1 VELSL
6 LKNEGQPTCTRCS
19 CLMPAGQVNPG
30 SSCKRKGSAGTVAA
44 DSPTGCG
51 EGTAPPCSFYLSPRL
66 SLACLNC
73 RGFEGG
79 AVLCTVPAPTR
90 TSIGTAALLS
100 AHQMAEFSSKDKDLI
115 YAHASQSTYIL
126 VLEDLLAIKF
136 SSEIPKSR
144 GT

>member
-1 VELSL
+1 MKPSGEQRTAKIYCVLMLDACGPDKSGELLSR
-6 LKNEGQPTCTRCS
+6 EGKCR
-19 CLMPAGQVNPG
+19 
-30 SSCKRKGSAGTVAA
+30 TVTD

-51 EGTAPPCSFYLSPRL
+51 EGTAPPCSFYFSPSL

-73 RGFEGG
+73 HGFEGG
-79 AVLCTVPAPTR
+79 SVLCTVPAPTR

-136 SSEIPKSR
+136 SSEIPKSQ